1 MGAYFP
7 FFPIW
12 LHDINHI
19 SKSDTGIIFAAISL
33 FSLLFQPLFGLLSD
47 KLGLRKYLL
56 WIITGML
63 VMFAPFFIFIFGPL
77 LQYNILVG
85 SIVGGIYL
93 GFCFNAGAP
102 AVEAFIEKAAAVA
115 VISNLVA
122 RGCLAVL
129 AGRCVPRLSASCSPS
144 IISLFSGWV
153 LAVHSSSPF
162 YSFSPKRMRPLPPRL
177 PMR

>member
-1 MGAYFP
+1 
-7 FFPIW
+7 
-12 LHDINHI
+12 
-19 SKSDTGIIFAAISL
+19 
-33 FSLLFQPLFGLLSD
+33 
-47 KLGLRKYLL
+47 
-56 WIITGML
+56 ML

-102 AVEAFIEKAAAVA
+102 AVEAFIEKVSRR
-115 VISNLVA
+115 SNFEFGRA
-122 RGCLAVL
+122 RMFGCV
-129 AGRCVPRLSASCSPS
+129 
-144 IISLFSGWV
+144 GWV

-162 YSFSPKRMRPLPPRL
+162 CSFSLKRMRPLPPRL

>member
-1 MGAYFP
+1 MTST
-7 FFPIW
+7 
-12 LHDINHI
+12 I
-19 SKSDTGIIFAAISL
+19 SAKVIRVLFFAAISL

-102 AVEAFIEKAAAVA
+102 AVEAFIEKVSRR
-115 VISNLVA
+115 SNFRIWSRA
-122 RGCLAVL
+122 DALAVL